1 MEEAIHL
8 ARFASRV
15 MVVHRRDRLRASG
28 VMQSR
33 VLTHPKIDVL
43 LCRTVVKLDGDDAQ
57 LQRVT
62 LRDDQTKEETEFP
75 VAGLF
80 YAIGH
85 TPNTDFLNG
94 QLALTPAGYVCTEP
108 GRCTTRIPGVFA
120 AGDVQ
125 DSRYRQA
132 ITAAG
137 SGCMA
142 ALECEEY
149 LADLESRAE

>member
-1 MEEAIHL
+1 MEEALHL

-15 MVVHRRDRLRASG
+15 VVVHRRDKLRASG
-28 VMQSR
+28 AMQSR
-33 VLTHPKIDVL
+33 VLTHPTIDVL
-43 LCRTVVKLDGDDAQ
+43 LRRTVVKLDGDAQ
-57 LQRVT
+57 LQRAT
-62 LRDDQTKEETEFP
+62 LRDEQTEEETEFP

-85 TPNTDFLNG
+85 TPNTDFLGG
-94 QLALTPAGYVCTEP
+94 QLALTPAGYICTEP
-108 GRCTTRIPGVFA
+108 GRCTTRVHGVFA

-142 ALECEEY
+142 ALESSEY